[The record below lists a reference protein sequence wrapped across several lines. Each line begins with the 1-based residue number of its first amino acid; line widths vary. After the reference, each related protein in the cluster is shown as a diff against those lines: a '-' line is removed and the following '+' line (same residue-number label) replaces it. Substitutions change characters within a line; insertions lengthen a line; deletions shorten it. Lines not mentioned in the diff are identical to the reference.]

1 MDPQNNQ
8 APQPPDGGLSEDQP
22 PLPPRPQPDW
32 QQGLGTPAPQQTPPS
47 GTVIPSVPGPA
58 PTQTYGPTPSNM
70 PAQQPA
76 MPAGQPVVPATG
88 GEMPPTMMMPA
99 PKNKKGMKILL
110 AILMVLA
117 IAAIVAVSYLMFFKK
132 DNSANQ
138 SAKKSTSSVKATDLA
153 TLNDASL
160 DIPGGITGYTEKTTT
175 LTTAKDFMSADSTCE
190 FVVGTATSAQLPG
203 ADLDAIVKSQIDQL
217 KALGY
222 TVNGPT
228 AGTAL
233 TVKDSASSSVTY
245 SMPTVNY
252 ELANGEKHATVHYSA
267 VIMKGSNRA
276 FVNRSCA
283 NQQGAVDASKITALD
298 NTAKNVVVTKK

>member
-8 APQPPDGGLSEDQP
+8 APQPPTGNLPEDQP

-32 QQGLGTPAPQQTPPS
+32 QQGLGTPAPQQTPTADM
-47 GTVIPSVPGPA
+47 GIPSVPGPA

-70 PAQQPA
+70 PAQQPP
-76 MPAGQPVVPATG
+76 PAGQPVIPAAG

-117 IAAIVAVSYLMFFKK
+117 IAAIVAVSYFMFFKK
-132 DNSANQ
+132 DSSANQ
-138 SAKKSTSSVKATDLA
+138 AAKKSTSSTKATDLA

-175 LTTAKDFMSADSTCE
+175 LATAKDFMSADSTCE
-190 FVVGTATSAQLPG
+190 FVVGTATSTQLPG
-203 ADLDAIVKSQIDQL
+203 ADLDAIVKPQIDQL

-222 TVNGPT
+222 TVDGPT
-228 AGTAL
+228 AGPAL
-233 TVKDSASSSVTY
+233 IVKDSASSSVTY

-252 ELANGEKHATVHYSA
+252 ELANGQKHATVHYSA
-267 VIMKGSNRA
+267 VIMKGGNRA
-276 FVNRSCA
+276 VVNRSCA
-283 NQQGAVDASKITALD
+283 NQQGAVDASKVTALD